1 VRRQSMGK
9 TWILL
14 LFPLLAP
21 ACASDSIR
29 IAPAEIRSFELSTAR
44 QIQPCYRSPKIIG
57 AARTISTRLRVRYG
71 RDGALIGPPEL
82 ISQAGVTET
91 NRLYAER
98 MAEAARMAVIRCAPV
113 RIPPAL
119 AAYPVNEI
127 DLLFSPVFRT

>member
-1 VRRQSMGK
+1 MRK

-14 LFPLLAP
+14 LLPLPAS
-21 ACASDSIR
+21 ACAGADSIR
-29 IAPAEIRSFELSTAR
+29 IAPAEIRSFELSTAK

-71 RDGALIGPPEL
+71 PDGTLIGLPEL
-82 ISQAGVTET
+82 VSQVGVTDN

-98 MAEAARMAVIRCAPV
+98 MAEAATMAVIRCAPV
-113 RIPPAL
+113 RIPPAF
-119 AAYPVNEI
+119 AAYRVNEI

>member
-1 VRRQSMGK
+1 MRK

-14 LFPLLAP
+14 LLPLPAA
-21 ACASDSIR
+21 ACAPEAIR
-29 IAPAEIRSFELSTAR
+29 IAPAEIHSFELSTAR
-44 QIQPCYRSPKIIG
+44 QIQPCYRSPKITG

-71 RDGALIGPPEL
+71 PDGALIGLPEL

-98 MAEAARMAVIRCAPV
+98 MAEAARIAVIRCAPV
-113 RIPPAL
+113 HIPPAF
-119 AAYPVNEI
+119 AAYRVNEI